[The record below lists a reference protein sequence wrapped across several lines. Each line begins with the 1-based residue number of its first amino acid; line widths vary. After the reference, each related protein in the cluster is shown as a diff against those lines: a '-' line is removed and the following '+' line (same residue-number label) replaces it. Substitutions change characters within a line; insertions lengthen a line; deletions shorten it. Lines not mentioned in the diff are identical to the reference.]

1 MHTQFYTH
9 ISPLSK
15 KIILMYNLKQKKH
28 RKKKNLKKNTRNC
41 DKMKNMNKKYIIF
54 ELILLLGTS
63 IFAQSIKFSAKDIDG
78 KNVSEAVFA
87 DSKITM
93 VNVWGTFCGPCIRE
107 MPDLGVLDKKYGDDF
122 QIVGIVIDTVNSK
135 GLVNA
140 KTVNSAKNIVKTTGA
155 DYLHIIP
162 DSSLLNGVLS
172 EVYAVPT
179 TFFVDSSGR
188 IVGKVYTGSRTLK
201 QWQEIVES
209 FLQTR

>member
-1 MHTQFYTH
+1 M
-9 ISPLSK
+9 
-15 KIILMYNLKQKKH
+15 
-28 RKKKNLKKNTRNC
+28 KNLYKKS
-41 DKMKNMNKKYIIF
+41 IIF
-54 ELILLLGTS
+54 GLILLLGTS

-78 KNVSEAVFA
+78 KNVSEKVFA

-122 QIVGIVIDTVNSK
+122 QIVGIVIDAVNSK
-135 GLVNA
+135 GNVNE

-179 TFFVDSSGR
+179 TFFVDSSGK
-188 IVGKVYTGSRTLK
+188 IVVKVYTGSRTLN

-209 FLQTR
+209 FF

>member
-1 MHTQFYTH
+1 MHTQFYTR

-15 KIILMYNLKQKKH
+15 KIILMYNLKH
-28 RKKKNLKKNTRNC
+28 RKKKNLKKNTRKC

-54 ELILLLGTS
+54 GLILLLGTS

-78 KNVSEAVFA
+78 KNVSEKVFA

-107 MPDLGVLDKKYGDDF
+107 MPDLGVLNKKYGDDF

-209 FLQTR
+209 FF

>member
-1 MHTQFYTH
+1 MQFYTH

-15 KIILMYNLKQKKH
+15 KIILMYNLKHKKH
-28 RKKKNLKKNTRNC
+28 RKRKNLRKNTRKC

-54 ELILLLGTS
+54 GLILLLGTS

-78 KNVSEAVFA
+78 KNVSEAIFA

-107 MPDLGVLDKKYGDDF
+107 MPDLGVLNKKYGDDF
-122 QIVGIVIDTVNSK
+122 QIVGIVIDAVNSK

-209 FLQTR
+209 FF

>member
-28 RKKKNLKKNTRNC
+28 RKKSLKKNTRNC

-54 ELILLLGTS
+54 GLILLAGTS

-78 KNVSEAVFA
+78 KNVSEKVFA

-107 MPDLGVLDKKYGDDF
+107 MPDLGVLNKKYGDDF
-122 QIVGIVIDTVNSK
+122 QIVGIVIDAVNSK

-155 DYLHIIP
+155 DYPHIIP
-162 DSSLLNGVLS
+162 DFSLLNGVLS
-172 EVYAVPT
+172 EIYAVPT
-179 TFFVDSSGR
+179 TFFVDSSGK

-209 FLQTR
+209 FF

>member
-1 MHTQFYTH
+1 M
-9 ISPLSK
+9 
-15 KIILMYNLKQKKH
+15 
-28 RKKKNLKKNTRNC
+28 KNLKK
-41 DKMKNMNKKYIIF
+41 KSII
-54 ELILLLGTS
+54 LGLMILVGTCV
-63 IFAQSIKFSAKDIDG
+63 FAQPIKFSAKDIDG
-78 KNVSEAVFA
+78 KNVNEAVFA

-107 MPDLGVLDKKYGDDF
+107 MPDLGVLNKKYGNDF
-122 QIVGIVIDTVNSK
+122 QIIGIVIDAVNAK

-172 EVYAVPT
+172 DVYAVPT
-179 TFFVDSSGR
+179 TFFVDSSGK

-201 QWQEIVES
+201 QWQKIVES
-209 FLQTR
+209 FLPQTE

>member
-1 MHTQFYTH
+1 M
-9 ISPLSK
+9 
-15 KIILMYNLKQKKH
+15 
-28 RKKKNLKKNTRNC
+28 KNLYKKS
-41 DKMKNMNKKYIIF
+41 IIF
-54 ELILLLGTS
+54 GLILLVGTS
-63 IFAQSIKFSAKDIDG
+63 IFAQSIKFSAKNIDG
-78 KNVSEAVFA
+78 KNVSEKVFA

-107 MPDLGVLDKKYGDDF
+107 MPDLGVLNKKYGDDF
-122 QIVGIVIDTVNSK
+122 QIVGIVIDAVNSK
-135 GLVNA
+135 GLVNE
-140 KTVNSAKNIVKTTGA
+140 KTVNSAKNIVKNTGA

-179 TFFVDSSGR
+179 TFFVDSSGK

>member
-1 MHTQFYTH
+1 M
-9 ISPLSK
+9 
-15 KIILMYNLKQKKH
+15 
-28 RKKKNLKKNTRNC
+28 KNLYKKS
-41 DKMKNMNKKYIIF
+41 IIF
-54 ELILLLGTS
+54 ELILLVGTS

-78 KNVSEAVFA
+78 KNVSEKVFA

-122 QIVGIVIDTVNSK
+122 QIVGIVIDAVNSK
-135 GLVNA
+135 GNVNA

-179 TFFVDSSGR
+179 TFFVDSSGK
-188 IVGKVYTGSRTLK
+188 IVGKVYTASRTLK

-209 FLQTR
+209 FLP

>member
-1 MHTQFYTH
+1 
-9 ISPLSK
+9 
-15 KIILMYNLKQKKH
+15 
-28 RKKKNLKKNTRNC
+28 
-41 DKMKNMNKKYIIF
+41 MKNMNKKYIIF

-63 IFAQSIKFSAKDIDG
+63 IFAQAIKFSAKNIDG
-78 KNVSEAVFA
+78 KNVSEKVFA

-107 MPDLGVLDKKYGDDF
+107 MPDLGVLNKKYGDDF
-122 QIVGIVIDTVNSK
+122 QIVGIVIDAVNSK

-155 DYLHIIP
+155 NYLHIIP

-179 TFFVDSSGR
+179 TFLVDSSGK

-209 FLQTR
+209 FF